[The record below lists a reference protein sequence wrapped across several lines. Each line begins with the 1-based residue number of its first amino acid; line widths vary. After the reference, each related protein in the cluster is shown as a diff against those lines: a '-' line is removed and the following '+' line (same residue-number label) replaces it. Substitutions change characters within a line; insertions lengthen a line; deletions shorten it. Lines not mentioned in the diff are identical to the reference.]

1 MTLLPAALLAL
12 LILAACSTTRR
23 LQDGSVLYTGV
34 SKFDVKAPQG
44 EKLPS
49 EMLSNLKGI
58 IDVKPNN
65 PMPFMSPYVRTPF
78 PVGLW
83 VYNYWNDSD

>member
-34 SKFDVKAPQG
+34 SKFDVKAP
-44 EKLPS
+44 
-49 EMLSNLKGI
+49 
-58 IDVKPNN
+58 
-65 PMPFMSPYVRTPF
+65 
-78 PVGLW
+78 
-83 VYNYWNDSD
+83 